1 MSAGTATP
9 PQPKL
14 GRGAVRTF
22 RFLLDQG
29 GWWDAR
35 EMCRALE
42 LTHVVSLLPQLR
54 KLMEHKH
61 IARKGAGVAGDPYRY
76 GVTTACT
83 PVPGVALTDV
93 ALAEGATA

>member
-1 MSAGTATP
+1 VSGAATT
-9 PQPKL
+9 QPKL

-61 IARKGAGVAGDPYRY
+61 IVRKGDGVAGSPYRY
-76 GVTTACT
+76 GVTAACV
-83 PVPGVALTDV
+83 PVPGVT
-93 ALAEGATA
+93 LAEVTRTEGAPA

>member
-1 MSAGTATP
+1 MSAATANPT
-9 PQPKL
+9 KL

-29 GWWDAR
+29 GWWDSR
-35 EMCRALE
+35 EMCQALE

-54 KLMEHKH
+54 KLMECQH

-83 PVPGVALTDV
+83 PVPGVALANV
-93 ALAEGATA
+93 AQTKGATA